1 MAAPR
6 STTRSASQAY
16 RRQALIW
23 LVATLLL
30 GVVTALV
37 WMFSQTP
44 AMGAKIENAPIT
56 TPQPLSA
63 ELEQPLTIESLHELD
78 TDVQPL
84 SFDATI
90 RDLRSYPDEFKD
102 KRYLLANKGKWT
114 VQVMN
119 VAENDVIVSYLES
132 RDDRKKFAYFR
143 YLDDENQV
151 RYMLTYGLMSSPQEA
166 VGASKLVDFKLPAD
180 VRVLPEEINRYIG
193 IIDNYERPDPI
204 KDLSNRRTRAVDLR
218 PTKREVPVRQPAD
231 DSNDADETRRAK
243 SSSET
248 SIRQS
253 IDTSETLSVTEERIV
268 GGEEQSS
275 VTAGNEESSNKPA
288 DNQKPVATG
297 GDSSNKK
304 PPVVPTPKPPSSSS
318 GTNAGANN
326 AANSGV
332 NNASNKNSN
341 PNRNSNTDTD
351 NKSTNQGVAKNN
363 NAAKNDDSTKSD
375 NATKNNGDSIK
386 ELIEEKSN

>member
-143 YLDDENQV
+143 YLDDENQA

-204 KDLSNRRTRAVDLR
+204 KDLSNRRVRAVDLR

-231 DSNDADETRRAK
+231 DSNDVDETRRAP
-243 SSSET
+243 SSGET

-253 IDTSETLSVTEERIV
+253 IDTSETLSVTEERII

-288 DNQKPVATG
+288 DNQKPVAAG

-318 GTNAGANN
+318 GANAGANN

-341 PNRNSNTDTD
+341 PNKNSNTGTD
-351 NKSTNQGVAKNN
+351 NKSTNQGVAKND
-363 NAAKNDDSTKSD
+363 NAA
-375 NATKNNGDSIK
+375 KNNGDSIK